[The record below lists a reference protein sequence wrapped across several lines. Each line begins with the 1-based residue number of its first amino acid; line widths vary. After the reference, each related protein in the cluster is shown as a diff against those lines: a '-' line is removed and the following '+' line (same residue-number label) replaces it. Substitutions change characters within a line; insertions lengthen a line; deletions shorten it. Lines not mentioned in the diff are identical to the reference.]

1 MAYRWTLSQHD
12 AEDLVQDVLV
22 RLATR
27 VAEMEQVGVLKPWL
41 LRVLYHR
48 YVDLYRH
55 HKASPVDDVVTAPGD
70 DGEATDPLDSHP
82 DPHDS
87 FRQLEA
93 RQSIEHALLTLES
106 EQRDVVLLHDLEGYT
121 AEEVAEIMGTSI
133 GTVKSRLHR
142 AREKLKRVLEGPS

>member
-22 RLATR
+22 HLATR
-27 VAEMEQVGVLKPWL
+27 VAEMEQVEALKPWL

-48 YVDLYRH
+48 YVDLYRRN
-55 HKASPVDDVVTAPGD
+55 KASPITEVAPAPVDTD
-70 DGEATDPLDSHP
+70 EAADPLDNHP
-82 DPHDS
+82 DAHDS
-87 FRQLEA
+87 FRQLEF
-93 RQSIEHALLTLES
+93 RQSIEHALLALEA

-121 AEEVAEIMGTSI
+121 GEEVAEIMNTSI

-142 AREKLKRVLEGPS
+142 AREKLKRILEGPS